1 MNESLVDPR
10 IHPEWLRPHSIE
22 WYAQLGRLQGQYSF
36 SWHSTI
42 AEPNAE
48 ALFADE
54 VSQAVQDKKV
64 LDIGCG
70 HGGFTLQWSPIVKH
84 ITGLD
89 ITNDFIQTGNEAN
102 LSNVT
107 FLTGNTKHGLPFEAD
122 EFDAAYNRRG
132 PTSSYLDVGRVVK
145 KGGKILGLH
154 PGDGIAA
161 ELPGWFPNLF
171 EPTSTGAPV
180 LENLKQRLE
189 QGGLG
194 HAEIETI
201 RSMEYFHEPVDVIRM
216 RCFGQAPSIH
226 EWVMGQCLTE
236 VTRIFEINAAKEGLP
251 VTFERYLVRVTV

>member
-10 IHPEWLRPHSIE
+10 NHPDWLRPHSIE
-22 WYAQLGRLQGQYSF
+22 WYAQLGKLQGQYSF

-42 AEPNAE
+42 TEPNAE
-48 ALFADE
+48 ALFAEE
-54 VSQAVQDKKV
+54 VARAVRGKKV

-70 HGGFTLQWSPIVKH
+70 HGEFTIQWSPIVKH

-89 ITNDFIQTGNEAN
+89 ITNDFIKTGNKAN
-102 LSNVT
+102 LSNVI
-107 FLTGNTKHGLPFEAD
+107 FITGNTKHRLPFESD

-161 ELPGWFPNLF
+161 ELSEWFPNLF
-171 EPTSTGAPV
+171 EPISAGTPV
-180 LENLKQRLE
+180 LDNLKHRLE

-194 HAEIETI
+194 HAEIETM
-201 RSMEYFHEPVDVIRM
+201 RSVEYFHEPVDVIRM
-216 RCFGQAPSIH
+216 LCFGQAPSIY
-226 EWVMGQCLTE
+226 EWVVEKCLTE
-236 VTRIFEINAAKEGLP
+236 VTRIFEINAVNEGLP

>member
-1 MNESLVDPR
+1 MNASLLDPR
-10 IHPEWLRPHSIE
+10 IHPDWLRPHSIE
-22 WYAQLGRLQGQYSF
+22 WYAQLGRIKGQYSF

-48 ALFADE
+48 AIFAEE
-54 VSQAVQDKKV
+54 VSQAVRGRKV

-70 HGGFTLQWSPIVKH
+70 HGEFTLQWSPIVKH

-89 ITNDFIQTGNEAN
+89 ITSDFIKTGKEAN

-107 FLTGNTKHGLPFEAD
+107 FITGNTKHRLPFEPD

-132 PTSSYLDVGRVVK
+132 PTSSYLDVRRVVK
-145 KGGKILGLH
+145 KGGKILGSH

-161 ELPGWFPNLF
+161 ELSEWFPNLF
-171 EPTSTGAPV
+171 EPISAGTPL

-194 HAEIETI
+194 HAEIETV

-216 RCFGQAPSIH
+216 CCFGQTPSIH
-226 EWVMGQCLTE
+226 EWVMEKCFTE
-236 VTRIFEINAAKEGLP
+236 VTRRFEINAAQEGLP